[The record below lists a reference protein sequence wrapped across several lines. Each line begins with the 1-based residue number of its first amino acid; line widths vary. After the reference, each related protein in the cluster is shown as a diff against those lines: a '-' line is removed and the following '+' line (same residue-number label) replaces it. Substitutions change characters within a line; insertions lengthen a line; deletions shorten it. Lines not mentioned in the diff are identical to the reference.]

1 MNTIR
6 EKIKK
11 NQPLACAFLRMPEP
25 SSAEIMAVNGIDLIV
40 IDWEHY
46 QHNSETMVN
55 IVLAAHP
62 AGLALYCAHNVVQD
76 PSWSIVRFRH
86 YG

>member
-55 IVLAAHP
+55 IVRAAD
-62 AGLALYCAHNVVQD
+62 AYGTAQRMGWSGACWRTSIWR
-76 PSWSIVRFRH
+76 SWR
-86 YG
+86 